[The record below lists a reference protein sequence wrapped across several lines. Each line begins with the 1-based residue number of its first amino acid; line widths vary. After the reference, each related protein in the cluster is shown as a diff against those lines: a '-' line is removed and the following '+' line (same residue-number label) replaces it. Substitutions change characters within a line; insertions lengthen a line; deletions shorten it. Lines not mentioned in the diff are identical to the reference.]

1 MCVLL
6 PEAGATCVSYI
17 VENCCWHKGTR
28 TNILSSYKFSSF
40 SSSDECQWQLVK
52 RNSYWAHIHFYTIK
66 WGNLELRSSKLISET
81 YKREPGP
88 WNKTSHWPEWS
99 VHFFFLKQNYCILIY
114 SQMKTSQ
121 LAYGSHPNNCPVPIW
136 PLKRYARTVTQSWKW
151 RNHCLWN
158 LIISRLE

>member
-99 VHFFFLKQNYCILIY
+99 VHFFFKAKLLYFNLLTNENITTGLWKPSKQLPRANLAIKKVCQDSHSKLE
-114 SQMKTSQ
+114 MKE
-121 LAYGSHPNNCPVPIW
+121 
-136 PLKRYARTVTQSWKW
+136 PLLVELD
-151 RNHCLWN
+151 H
-158 LIISRLE
+158 I